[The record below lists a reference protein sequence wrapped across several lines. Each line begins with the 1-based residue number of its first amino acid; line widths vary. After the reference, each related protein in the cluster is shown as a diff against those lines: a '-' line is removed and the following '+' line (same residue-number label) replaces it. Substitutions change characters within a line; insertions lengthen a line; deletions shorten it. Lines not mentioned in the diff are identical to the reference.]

1 MPEYGFFYDSVLTRE
16 NPGQSKSILWN
27 ILHSIRELMCVQ
39 YHKSLPQKKREKE
52 EKFWLMSLQ

>member
-52 EKFWLMSLQ
+52 EKF